1 MLELANPVQRET
13 VNALARQVHDAH
25 VSWRPDLYESTEELY
40 PEARFLD
47 HIRNRE
53 LFVARL
59 EGIVVGYVLVKIRE
73 ANSPGLCPRRVMM
86 ISEIC
91 VDQDLRNHGI
101 GTEMVSDVRVLAKV
115 FRCTDLQLHVYPQ
128 NDEGVAFWQKC
139 GFTIQNIQMQ
149 RKV

>member
-59 EGIVVGYVLVKIRE
+59 EGMVVGYVLVKIRE

-101 GTEMVSDVRVLAKV
+101 GTEMVSDVRVLAKA

>member
-1 MLELANPVQRET
+1 MLELANPLQRET

-59 EGIVVGYVLVKIRE
+59 EGMVVGYVLVKIRE

-101 GTEMVSDVRVLAKV
+101 GTEMVSDVRVLAKA

>member
-1 MLELANPVQRET
+1 MLELANPLQRET

-59 EGIVVGYVLVKIRE
+59 EGMVVGYVLVKIRE
-73 ANSPGLCPRRVMM
+73 ANSLGLCPRRVMM

-101 GTEMVSDVRVLAKV
+101 GTEMVSDVRVLAKA